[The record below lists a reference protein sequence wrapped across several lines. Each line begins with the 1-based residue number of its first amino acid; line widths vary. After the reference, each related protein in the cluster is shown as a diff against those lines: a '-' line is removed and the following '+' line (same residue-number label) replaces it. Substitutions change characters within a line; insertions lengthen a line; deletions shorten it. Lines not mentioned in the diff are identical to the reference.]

1 MAMETRV
8 FDGKTFYP
16 LKGFSGYYA
25 TVDGKVLS
33 SKKGVRLLNITMQGT
48 YHLYKDGKV
57 VHITAAHIAYMAQN
71 GCAFEEIPYKY
82 CYIKDGKAYA
92 TDKYVKNVKPKIPRA
107 TALKRVEFMENEI
120 GILRRFYTTQ
130 KVKEIRAYI
139 ESNAEL
145 LTGYAMRTLNKGV
158 TKAKELVQEA
168 ISEFYISLYKGLVT
182 YTILAYLKRII
193 RTMVSIEKKY

>member
-1 MAMETRV
+1 
-8 FDGKTFYP
+8 
-16 LKGFSGYYA
+16 
-25 TVDGKVLS
+25 
-33 SKKGVRLLNITMQGT
+33 MQGT
-48 YHLYKDGKV
+48 YHLCKGGKV
-57 VHITAAHIAYMAQN
+57 AHITAAHIAYMAQN

-92 TDKYVKNVKPKIPRA
+92 TDVKNVKPKIPGA

-182 YTILAYLKRII
+182 FTILPYLKRII
-193 RTMVSIEKKY
+193 RIMVSIEKKYRKHLKETSGYAFERLSARYA